1 MEYNEIVNY
10 LNTAFNHN
18 IEHSELKE
26 ILEKYDL
33 LNWDQPII
41 HITGT
46 NGKGTTAQIIHKQ
59 LIENDYRVGLF
70 TSPHLSC
77 YEERIVVDKEK
88 IKKEVFTNIFNDFQ
102 EEFIN
107 HHLGMFEILFFMALW
122 YFRHQKCD
130 VLIIEVGIGGLKD
143 VTNFLDA
150 NIAVITTISLDHQK
164 MLGTTIDE
172 ITEQKKA
179 IIKKNSKVVIG
190 NLPAISDSIIKKYCK
205 KQHADLYEIN
215 NCENNYLL
223 HNAKIAEQV
232 INLFNLKFNWDL
244 FNNQTFAGRKEIISI
259 NPLIVIDGA
268 HNIAGIKS
276 ILSEFDHNTLIIAGI
291 CEDKDYLKMI
301 ELMKM
306 KTKLVHLVGFN
317 NPRSLIK
324 KPYEF
329 SEIVD
334 LINHHRGSILFCGS
348 LYFIAEIRE
357 KLLAYYSKNSIIK

>member
-1 MEYNEIVNY
+1 MEYKEIVNY

-26 ILEKYDL
+26 ILKKYDL
-33 LNWDQPII
+33 LNWKQPII

-59 LIENDYRVGLF
+59 LIENGYRVGLF
-70 TSPHLSC
+70 TSPHLNC
-77 YEERIVVDKEK
+77 YEERIVIDKEK
-88 IKKEVFTNIFNDFQ
+88 IKKEDFISIFNDFR

-164 MLGTTIDE
+164 MLGTTINE
-172 ITEQKKA
+172 ITDQKKA
-179 IIKKNSKVVIG
+179 IIKKNSKVVTG
-190 NLPAISDSIIKKYCK
+190 ALPAISNSIIKKYCK
-205 KQHADLYEIN
+205 KQQADLYQVTN
-215 NCENNYLL
+215 SENDYLL
-223 HNAKIAEQV
+223 HNAKVAEQV

-244 FNNQTFAGRKEIISI
+244 FYKQTFAGRKEIIST
-259 NPLIVIDGA
+259 NPLIIVDGA

-276 ILSEFDHNTLIIAGI
+276 ILNEIDHNTLIIAGI

-301 ELMKM
+301 ELMKI
-306 KTKLVHLVGFN
+306 KAKSLYLVGFD

-324 KPYEF
+324 KPYDF
-329 SEIVD
+329 NEIIK
-334 LINHHRGSILFCGS
+334 LINNHNEPILFCGS

-357 KLLAYYSKNSIIK
+357 KLLAYYSKNSIMK